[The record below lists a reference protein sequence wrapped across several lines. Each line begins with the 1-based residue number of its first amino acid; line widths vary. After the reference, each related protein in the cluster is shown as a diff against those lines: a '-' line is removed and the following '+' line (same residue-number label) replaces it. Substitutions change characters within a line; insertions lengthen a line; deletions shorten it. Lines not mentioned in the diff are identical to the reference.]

1 MIISKIFTN
10 TFRNNLKKKSFS
22 KKIFYKSI
30 LIIMLVFLISK
41 LLASMSNKSMN
52 WLKFDFFNKLFINN
66 GLIIKNFE
74 IGGIKHLNRDDI
86 IKIIISFNNKNIF
99 NFNIKKLHKEISK
112 NTWVKEASIQKI
124 YPDTIKIFLKEKE
137 PIAIWQNRNGNSL
150 ITKNGE
156 IILTK
161 ELNNFKNNLPIIIG
175 NNAHKNISPL
185 LEILNIHKNFAS
197 NIWSLTFVNERRW
210 DIHFNQ
216 GLTIRL
222 PSKKVKEAW
231 QKIVSLDKKL
241 NILNL
246 GLIEIDLRNH
256 NQILGKINIDKKLI
270 FRKKIS

>member
-86 IKIIISFNNKNIF
+86 IKIISSFNNTNIF

-137 PIAIWQNRNGNSL
+137 PIAIWQNKYGNSL

-222 PSKKVKEAW
+222 PSTQVKKAW
-231 QKIVSLDKKL
+231 QKIVSLNETL
-241 NILNL
+241 NILNV

-256 NQILGKINIDKKLI
+256 NKILGKINIDKKLI
-270 FRKKIS
+270 FKKKNS